1 MPSSTSAGARLRLQ
15 EFFLCVVLLLGLG
28 ACAVTPAPAPPAI
41 VAPALARPAPEPTL
55 PAPADPADLAARR
68 LLAYAEKL
76 RPMNPEQL
84 AAEIAQR
91 SVGVPAADGSA
102 PPDAVLALAL
112 ALSEQHNPGDLPRA
126 ASLLQAITGSSSN
139 ALQPWRPLANLL
151 ADRLAEQQ
159 RLEDQLDRLGAQ
171 HREAQRTIQQLTEKL
186 EALKAIERSMNSR
199 AAPGAVGD
207 PPAPGRA
214 P

>member
-1 MPSSTSAGARLRLQ
+1 MPCSASAGVRSRLHG
-15 EFFLCVVLLLGLG
+15 FFLCLPVLLGLA
-28 ACAVTPAPAPPAI
+28 ACAVTPAPAPPEV
-41 VAPALARPAPEPTL
+41 VAPAPARASPEPAL
-55 PAPADPADLAARR
+55 PAPVDPADLAARR

-76 RPMNPEQL
+76 RPMTPEQL

-112 ALSEQHNPGDLPRA
+112 ALSQQHNPGDLARA
-126 ASLLQAITGSSSN
+126 ASLLQAITGSSST

-159 RLEDQLDRLGAQ
+159 RLEDQLERLGAQ
-171 HREAQRTIQQLTEKL
+171 HRDAQRTIQQLTEKL

-199 AAPGAVGD
+199 AAPGVVGD
-207 PPAPGRA
+207 SPAPGRA